1 MQIVTLTKVPQFMN
15 LRFRSVAFFVIAG
28 MLFAVQAVAAQVPQ
42 RIVSTA
48 PSVTETLFAL
58 GLGERVVGITTY
70 CNYPD
75 AAKNKTRIG
84 TYLQPNLE
92 VILSLKPDLVIVVKN
107 PVQLADKF
115 SRAGLNVL
123 ELGEETLSGIAE
135 SISRIGEAAGV
146 RDRAHR
152 LNQEIKAQLTE
163 IEEKTKTLPRRSMMF
178 IVSRT
183 PGRLEALM
191 AVGQATYLNELIH
204 IAGGENIFGKTNS
217 SYPKISLEEVLSR
230 NPDVI
235 VDMGEMSETQQVTEA
250 QKRAVVSLW
259 KRQRSLQ
266 AVRNDRVFAVASDI
280 FVVAGPRA
288 VDAARAFAAMLHPEL
303 TF

>member
-1 MQIVTLTKVPQFMN
+1 MRIVKLTKVLQFMN
-15 LRFRSVAFFVIAG
+15 LRFRSVRACLITG
-28 MLFAVQAVAAQVPQ
+28 LLLAVQTVAAQIPQ

-58 GLGERVVGITTY
+58 GLGDRVVGVTTY

-75 AAKNKTRIG
+75 AAKMKTRIG

-107 PVQLADKF
+107 PIQLAEKF

-123 ELGEETLSGIAE
+123 ELGDETLSGIAE
-135 SISRIGEAAGV
+135 SISRIGAAAGV
-146 RDRAHR
+146 PDRAR
-152 LNQEIKAQLTE
+152 TLNQEMKSQLAE
-163 IEEKTKTLPRRSMMF
+163 IERKTKALPRRSMMF

-204 IAGGENIFGKTNS
+204 IAGGENIFGKTSS
-217 SYPKISLEEVLSR
+217 SYPKISLEEVLAR

-235 VDMGEMSETQQVTEA
+235 VDMGEMSETQQVTEQ
-250 QKRAVVSLW
+250 QKKAVVNLW

-288 VDAARAFAAMLHPEL
+288 VEAARAFSAMLHPEL